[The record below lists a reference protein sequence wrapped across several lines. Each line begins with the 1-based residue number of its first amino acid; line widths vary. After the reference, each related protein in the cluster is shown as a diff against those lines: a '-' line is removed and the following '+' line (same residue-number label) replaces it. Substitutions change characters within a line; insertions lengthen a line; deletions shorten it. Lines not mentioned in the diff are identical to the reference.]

1 MEGEVGVGLE
11 IPRRFRVQR
20 ELISTERVKAC
31 RIGIGRSVGSRT
43 EFCGQVFGPAGGIV
57 VGSGFGITGEA
68 TEREMVRRQNRSEVE
83 EEELRATGGREGER
97 ERVGLSSSVVLQA
110 LSGTQTLELERGRGS
125 SRGDGAEAADW
136 RIWSESGGAGQ

>member
-1 MEGEVGVGLE
+1 MGVSLE

-20 ELISTERVKAC
+20 ELISAERVKAC

-43 EFCGQVFGPAGGIV
+43 EFRGQVFRPARGIV
-57 VGSGFGITGEA
+57 VGSGFGSAGEA
-68 TEREMVRRQNRSEVE
+68 TEREMVRRRNRSEVE

-97 ERVGLSSSVVLQA
+97 VELSSSVVLQA
-110 LSGTQTLELERGRGS
+110 LSGTQTSELERGRGS